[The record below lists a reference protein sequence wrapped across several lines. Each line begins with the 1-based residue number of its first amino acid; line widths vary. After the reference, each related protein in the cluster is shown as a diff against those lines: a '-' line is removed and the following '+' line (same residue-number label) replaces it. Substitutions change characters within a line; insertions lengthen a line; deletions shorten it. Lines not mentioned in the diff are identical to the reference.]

1 MSGTSNDNE
10 WQRVRKIDNEWQKM
24 MFIFTFNF
32 FCYFVVSVTINTLQL
47 SSGGFYYTLMELI
60 TKKITSFSTNPF
72 ISGQFSK
79 ATAFMVT
86 PKMMINALTFCF

>member
-32 FCYFVVSVTINTLQL
+32 FCYFVVSVTINTL
-47 SSGGFYYTLMELI
+47 
-60 TKKITSFSTNPF
+60 
-72 ISGQFSK
+72 
-79 ATAFMVT
+79 
-86 PKMMINALTFCF
+86 